1 MKRNL
6 IIITLTAGLLAVSIT
21 SCKKNLILSPNDA
34 VTSQQV
40 FSTPLGYTEAM
51 AKVYGSMALTGNI
64 GPNNPNGGGDI
75 AGIDEGTSDFFRLF
89 WNCQELTTD
98 EAVIT
103 YGDPGVQ
110 DLHSMVWS
118 ATNAIS
124 QGLYYRCLYQITLCN
139 NFLQQATPAVVASH
153 GITGADATTIA
164 YYAAEARFLRAYQYW
179 VLMDIYGNPP
189 FVTETTK
196 IGSIIPKQISR
207 ADLYAYVVSE
217 LKAIDPLMVKPSQN
231 LYGRADEAAV
241 WALLARVYL
250 NAGIYTGTADYTDA
264 ITYASK
270 VINAGYNLIPDFT
283 QLMLADDNLNAGVPG
298 GGVAT
303 QDEFIFTI
311 NYDGVRTQGYGG
323 SQYLTHA
330 PVGGSMPAAKF
341 GISSGYDGS
350 RTTSNII
357 ALFPTPPTTDGS
369 NFPNNGNPDTRAEFW
384 YPGQSLAIGSVTT
397 FSNGIGVTKFRNVT
411 RAGAQGS
418 DPTFSDIDLPLFRLP
433 EMYLIYAESV
443 LRGGTGG
450 DAATALKYINNIR
463 TRAYGGSVAG
473 NITAG
478 QLTTQ
483 FILDE
488 RARELFWEGFRRT
501 DLIRYGLFTGASYVW
516 PFKGGVAG
524 GTGVADY
531 RNLFP
536 LPQSDLSANPNL
548 KQNTGY

>member
-6 IIITLTAGLLAVSIT
+6 IKIMTMVGLLAIGLT
-21 SCKKNLILSPNDA
+21 SCKKKLILSPNDA

-40 FSTPLGYTEAM
+40 FSTPTGYTQAM
-51 AKVYGSMALTGNI
+51 AKVYGSFALTGNQ
-64 GPNNPNGGGDI
+64 GPNGQGDI

-110 DLHSMVWS
+110 DLHNMVWS

-124 QGLYYRCLYQITLCN
+124 QGLYYRCMYQITLCN
-139 NFLQQATPAVVASH
+139 NFLQQSTPAMLASR
-153 GITGADATTIA
+153 GITGADATNIG

-179 VLMDIYGNPP
+179 VLMDIFGNPP
-189 FVTETTK
+189 FITDATK
-196 IGSIIPKQISR
+196 IGSVIPPQTTR
-207 ADLYAYVVSE
+207 AALYAYIVSE
-217 LKAIDPLMVKPSQN
+217 LKAIDPLMVKPNQN
-231 LYGRADEAAV
+231 QYGRADQAAV

-250 NAGIYTGTADYTDA
+250 NAQVYTGTADYTNA
-264 ITYASK
+264 ITYAQK
-270 VINAGYNLIPDFT
+270 VIGSNYGLIPDFT
-283 QLMLADDNLNAGVPG
+283 QLMLADDNLNSLTG
-298 GGVAT
+298 GGSIG
-303 QDEFIFTI
+303 EFIFTI
-311 NYDGVRTQGYGG
+311 NYDGIKTQGYGG

-341 GISSGYDGS
+341 GISSGYQGS

-357 ALFPTPPTTDGS
+357 ALFPAPPSTDGS
-369 NFPNNGNPDTRAEFW
+369 NFPNNANPDTRAQFW
-384 YPGQSLAIGSVTT
+384 YPGQSLNITNVTT

-411 RAGAQGS
+411 RTGAPGS
-418 DPTFSDIDLPLFRLP
+418 DPTFCDVDLPLFRLP
-433 EMYLIYAESV
+433 EMYLIYAEAV
-443 LRGGTGG
+443 VRGGTGG
-450 DAATALKYINNIR
+450 DLPTALTYINKIR
-463 TRAYGGSVAG
+463 TRAYGGSTAG
-473 NITAG
+473 NITAA

-501 DLIRYGLFTGASYVW
+501 DLIRYGLFTSASYVW
-516 PFKGGVAG
+516 PFKGGVAN
-524 GTGVADY
+524 GTSVPDY